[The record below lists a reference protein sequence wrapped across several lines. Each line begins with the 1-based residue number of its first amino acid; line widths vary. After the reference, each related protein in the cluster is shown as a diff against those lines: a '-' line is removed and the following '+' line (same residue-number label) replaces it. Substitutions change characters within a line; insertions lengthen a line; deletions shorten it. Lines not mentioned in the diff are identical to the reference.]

1 MDSSP
6 AHIATRR
13 QWVAGETIFLL
24 GPGGVGK
31 STLGRELSRQL
42 GWQLIDLDL
51 EFCERIEVIGDF
63 IAAHS
68 YERYR
73 AENLVLAETLA
84 TAAAGPTVFVTS
96 SGFLAGK
103 PGSDDHA
110 SARRIVATG
119 YGVTLLPSLDVDVA
133 TSVVVAR
140 QLTRG
145 FGFEQAAEE
154 QKFRQRF
161 RVYRDAGEM
170 LVVSVADPVGV
181 AAAVVDR
188 LIRQARPS

>member
-1 MDSSP
+1 M
-6 AHIATRR
+6 
-13 QWVAGETIFLL
+13 
-24 GPGGVGK
+24 
-31 STLGRELSRQL
+31 
-42 GWQLIDLDL
+42 DL

-63 IAAHS
+63 IATRG
-68 YERYR
+68 YEPYR
-73 AENLVLAETLA
+73 AENLALAETLA
-84 TAAAGPTVFVTS
+84 GAVSGPAVFVTS

-103 PGSDDHA
+103 SGSGDHA
-110 SARRIVATG
+110 SAHRLVGTG

-145 FGFEQAAEE
+145 FGFEQASED

-161 RVYRDAGEM
+161 RIYRDAGEM
-170 LVVSVADPVGV
+170 LVVSVGDPVGV

-188 LIRQARPS
+188 LTPQARPS